1 MHPAQDTSALLIL
14 LESSESQL
22 YRGASHFCRWMT
34 KADMTSDSKVE
45 KNAKNFLTQ

>member
-1 MHPAQDTSALLIL
+1 MKKYGENGDEFHC
-14 LESSESQL
+14 LEAYFQTPQI
-22 YRGASHFCRWMT
+22 CPWMT